1 MVPETFVLLVLDL
14 AVVEHSL
21 RVLFDLLVLL
31 ELGLECVML
40 KGVFRWPMLG
50 VIWFVRWVRFDKL
63 PDLFLELSLL
73 LVDAQ
78 SLVYLACLTDL
89 ACSVRVRWIVVD
101 SAFWGG
107 GLIIVYQV
115 HFIFLEYWQ
124 FEHFIL
130 EIILLVDIVVI
141 HFGKWV
147 TLFLKTGLIFAK
159 GTRLAPTN
167 QLWVLHFKHLILLL
181 QVIDL
186 FLS

>member
-1 MVPETFVLLVLDL
+1 
-14 AVVEHSL
+14 
-21 RVLFDLLVLL
+21 
-31 ELGLECVML
+31 
-40 KGVFRWPMLG
+40 
-50 VIWFVRWVRFDKL
+50 
-63 PDLFLELSLL
+63 
-73 LVDAQ
+73 
-78 SLVYLACLTDL
+78 
-89 ACSVRVRWIVVD
+89 VD

-167 QLWVLHFKHLILLL
+167 QL
-181 QVIDL
+181 
-186 FLS
+186 